1 MNTPSTATPHDD
13 LSSDEW
19 MEGWEALCHKIETA
33 CVEKDYTGLPGLVAL
48 RQPWLD
54 ALLQGNISL
63 SYELKDRL
71 SRSEVAIQARMA
83 EHHEM
88 LRKQMGH
95 TRRMVVGLRKYTS
108 C

>member
-1 MNTPSTATPHDD
+1 MTSVAALPHDD

-19 MEGWEALCHKIETA
+19 MEGWEALCHQIETA
-33 CVEKDYTGLPGLVAL
+33 CVEKDYTGLPDLVAL

-54 ALLQGNISL
+54 ALLQGGLTFSD
-63 SYELKDRL
+63 ELKERL
-71 SRSEVAIQARMA
+71 KRSEVAIQARMS
-83 EHHEM
+83 EHYDM

-108 C
+108 Y